1 MASEVKYEEQKH
13 CCTSCAMK
21 RRCHVCDQPT
31 TLACSDCA
39 IDLRAVIYVCNK
51 TQCRDEH
58 EKKCAHSLQS
68 QLDALTEKM
77 NYHEDNQLEFDD
89 LCASERIEPSPC
101 CAPKYC
107 ALAPFHQVRLLRA
120 ELDAKWI
127 SVDVSMPSEI
137 DAEFWVWVR
146 PNAGIRHD
154 GALIKADFSPYM
166 TLCKTYQNR
175 DGEVRFNCGALQEV
189 THYQRTPS
197 PPPSGAKGETKP

>member
-51 TQCRDEH
+51 AQCRDEH

-68 QLDALTEKM
+68 QLDALTWTPITPENVPKVGDEVGGRGWGTSEVTLVTEEK
-77 NYHEDNQLEFDD
+77 LF
-89 LCASERIEPSPC
+89 LC
-101 CAPKYC
+101 
-107 ALAPFHQVRLLRA
+107 Q
-120 ELDAKWI
+120 DWQG
-127 SVDVSMPSEI
+127 
-137 DAEFWVWVR
+137 WVR
-146 PNAGIRHD
+146 NG
-154 GALIKADFSPYM
+154 Y
-166 TLCKTYQNR
+166 
-175 DGEVRFNCGALQEV
+175 
-189 THYQRTPS
+189 THKRPINP

>member
-107 ALAPFHQVRLLRA
+107 ALAPFHQVELLRA
-120 ELDAKWI
+120 QLDAKWI
-127 SVDVSMPSEI
+127 SVETAMPEYDTDI
-137 DAEFWVWVR
+137 VLWAQGWPQVYVGYW
-146 PNAGIRHD
+146 RHSHDWIGRQRGESD
-154 GALIKADFSPYM
+154 GPLPDTNP
-166 TLCKTYQNR
+166 
-175 DGEVRFNCGALQEV
+175 
-189 THYQRTPS
+189 THWQPLP

>member
-1 MASEVKYEEQKH
+1 MPSEVKYEEQKH

-68 QLDALTEKM
+68 QLDA
-77 NYHEDNQLEFDD
+77 
-89 LCASERIEPSPC
+89 
-101 CAPKYC
+101 
-107 ALAPFHQVRLLRA
+107 
-120 ELDAKWI
+120 KWI
-127 SVDVSMPSEI
+127 SVDVKLPPVMRAVLTTDGKRVTQTYRTSHDKRMWGAWAP
-137 DAEFWVWVR
+137 DQVTFWQ
-146 PNAGIRHD
+146 P
-154 GALIKADFSPYM
+154 LP
-166 TLCKTYQNR
+166 
-175 DGEVRFNCGALQEV
+175 
-189 THYQRTPS
+189 